1 MLNLPTHLSSFM
13 SQVLPCT
20 VASIVV
26 ISSDIHVYVLEL
38 MMEADVNSEIYS
50 QKQNP
55 NGLVI

>member
-1 MLNLPTHLSSFM
+1 M

-38 MMEADVNSEIYS
+38 MMEADVNSKIYS

-55 NGLVI
+55 NGLLI